1 MKKNKRLLG
10 KLAEGEK
17 ISDAAKKPRR
27 KDGSVLVQRAV
38 IFTAATFL
46 IAVLFG
52 SPAYHL
58 SERHSA
64 LQKAKSAANLQM
76 DELQRVLAEHTG
88 ERIGDL
94 EDCGFG
100 AGLDTALNFY
110 GGYTSKDEILADEFF
125 VDRGQAQLLSDA
137 WDGEIRYRIVKYD
150 GKEYLRAAKGMD
162 IPNESSARSIFTID
176 LATDSFGGS
185 RVASLIGLLTGFVA
199 ACALSIPL
207 KKWIL
212 MPSVKE
218 IADLRDVAVKVSG
231 GDFDAHASESA
242 PDEMGELGAALNHLS
257 YQLSRNMYMLIVE
270 RNRLKHMLDGLSE
283 GIIAIDSNG
292 QITHI
297 NPAIGNMFEQKRIS
311 VGLPDARMKHV
322 PDESVWKDFD
332 SVIKTG
338 EASTRNLSIRDMTI
352 RIVITPIV
360 DEIGAIAGAVGLFS
374 DITQSERLE
383 RTRREYVSN
392 VSHELRTP
400 LTAVRALIEPL
411 KEGMVTKEED
421 RMRYYD
427 IILREVMRLSR
438 LINDQLELSRLQS
451 GGVAIEKKRMP
462 LDDLIYDVCDRY
474 SSIAEEHGLTLNI
487 ESDLSDLPSVY
498 ANADRVEQMLI
509 ILLDNAIKYTEKG
522 GVSVKVDWDA
532 EKVNITVKDSGIGIA
547 EEDLPYVF
555 DRFYKV
561 DKAHS
566 GKGSGLGLS
575 IAKELLNRMNE
586 DISVTS
592 VKGEGSAFSFTV
604 HRNPT
609 DEEIRAEAV
618 KMASGESR

>member
-1 MKKNKRLLG
+1 MKNKISLSG
-10 KLAEGEK
+10 KVSG
-17 ISDAAKKPRR
+17 SDASGNEKKPKR

-38 IFTAATFL
+38 IFAAA
-46 IAVLFG
+46 IVLVFVLAF
-52 SPAYHL
+52 SPVYHL
-58 SERHSA
+58 VDRYCA
-64 LQKAKSAANLQM
+64 VKSAKKAAEMQLDEIERLMEGHNAEKAN
-76 DELQRVLAEHTG
+76 
-88 ERIGDL
+88 DL
-94 EDCGFG
+94 KKYGFG
-100 AGLDTALNFY
+100 AGFDIVIGSYT
-110 GGYTSKDEILADEFF
+110 GYESRDDIVADDFMVDEEIA
-125 VDRGQAQLLSDA
+125 RQLSEA
-137 WDGEIRYRIVKYD
+137 WDGETSFRMYRYN
-150 GKEYLRAAKGMD
+150 GGEYLHAARGMD
-162 IPNESSARSIFTID
+162 IPNEESDRTIFVIQ
-176 LATDSFGGS
+176 LSMKGFGVS
-185 RVASLIGLLTGFVA
+185 RFASLFGLISGFIA
-199 ACALSIPL
+199 ACLMHMPL

-212 MPSVKE
+212 MRSVRE
-218 IADLRDVAVKVSG
+218 ITDLRDIAVKFAD
-231 GDFDAHASESA
+231 GDFDAHANENA
-242 PDEMGELGAALNHLS
+242 ANEVGELGRAINNLS

-270 RNRLKHMLDGLSE
+270 RNRLKRMLDGLSE
-283 GIIAIDSNG
+283 GIIAIDAEG
-292 QITHI
+292 HITHM
-297 NPAIGNMFEQKRIS
+297 NPAITDMFEQKRIS

-332 SVIKTG
+332 AVIKSG
-338 EASTRNLSIRDMTI
+338 EASTRNITIRDMII

-451 GGVAIEKKRMP
+451 GGVAIEKRRMT

-474 SSIAEEHGLTLNI
+474 SSIAEENGLELRI
-487 ESDLSDLPSVY
+487 ESDLDGVPSVY
-498 ANADRVEQMLI
+498 GNPDRVEQMFI
-509 ILLDNAIKYTEKG
+509 ILLDNAIKYTEAG
-522 GVSVKVDWDA
+522 SVSVNVTWDD
-532 EKVNITVKDSGIGIA
+532 EKVNISVRDTGIGIS

-592 VKGEGSAFSFTV
+592 VKGEGSCFTFTV
-604 HRNPT
+604 HRNPSE
-609 DEEIRAEAV
+609 EEILEQAKKIAAE
-618 KMASGESR
+618 MEEE